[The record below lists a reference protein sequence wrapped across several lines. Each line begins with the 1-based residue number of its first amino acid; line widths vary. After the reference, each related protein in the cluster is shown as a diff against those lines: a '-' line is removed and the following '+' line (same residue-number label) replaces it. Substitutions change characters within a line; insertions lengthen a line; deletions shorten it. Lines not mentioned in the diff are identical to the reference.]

1 MKPQTRIIFLLIEKP
16 QKCLHLTLPFPQL
29 KISSRLM
36 IRRVTAM
43 SDSLLDFSSLSPAGR
58 AAALRSNADLMVSL
72 RAAVFFEEKKRG
84 LEQVGGGSNVVF
96 RKKSCLVY
104 YFFPAFLAKG
114 AKIEQII

>member
-1 MKPQTRIIFLLIEKP
+1 
-16 QKCLHLTLPFPQL
+16 
-29 KISSRLM
+29 M

-84 LEQVGGGSNVVF
+84 LEQVSQWV
-96 RKKSCLVY
+96 CQMW
-104 YFFPAFLAKG
+104 FPANKLLGLLYFPRVSCKRGKNRRINFPLKVMEYIRLG
-114 AKIEQII
+114 NF